1 MERCERLNLIRDCL
15 ERMEDDDIIQCW
27 NHYQDEYRGE
37 DHIYHMYDL
46 PIFIE
51 GMEPM
56 SIVEE
61 FAKNTKFDTSDDYF
75 TITIWGYR
83 SFDWV
88 GHENCPIEISELA
101 CWIDDNEDDCDNDD
115 LKEVFE
121 AITEYDED
129 DEESEE

>member
-37 DHIYHMYDL
+37 NQIYGMFDL

-61 FAKNTKFDTSDDYF
+61 FAGNSEFNTSDDYF
-75 TITIWGYR
+75 TITIYGYR

-88 GHENCPIEISELA
+88 GHKNCPIEIRELA
-101 CWIDDNEDDCDNDD
+101 SWIDDNEDDCDNDD

-121 AITEYDED
+121 AIAEYDED
-129 DEESEE
+129 DEESED